1 MRATEI
7 IRGVLDIIDSLDN
20 NPTQA
25 VSEPVE
31 QEPQDA
37 NADIYDDDLNRMK
50 MIAGV
55 LPDPDACTTYANEPA
70 EQIAPIEAVTTLA
83 GGGPNKPHHPADIK
97 SNSISMF
104 PAWLTKE

>member
-7 IRGVLDIIDSLDN
+7 IRGVLDIIDSLDDT
-20 NPTQA
+20 PTQA
-25 VSEPVE
+25 VTEPVQQEPVE
-31 QEPQDA
+31 A
-37 NADIYDDDLNRMK
+37 HADIYDDDLNRIK

-70 EQIAPIEAVTTLA
+70 EQVAPIEAVTTLA

-104 PAWLTKE
+104 PAWLAKE

>member
-20 NPTQA
+20 PTQA
-25 VSEPVE
+25 VSEPVQ
-31 QEPQDA
+31 QEPVEA
-37 NADIYDDDLNRMK
+37 HADIYDDDLNRIK

-70 EQIAPIEAVTTLA
+70 EQVAPIEAVTTLA

-104 PAWLTKE
+104 PAWLAKE